1 MTTAAYEAALHA
13 AEQLTP
19 EEQDQLIQDLQK
31 ARLTAD
37 DAHWETAFARS
48 HDKLEV
54 AAARVRA
61 NRATGR
67 RIALEPE
74 QA

>member
-1 MTTAAYEAALHA
+1 MATAAYEAALHA
-13 AEQLTP
+13 VEQLTP
-19 EEQDQLIQDLQK
+19 EEQDQLILDLQE

-37 DAHWETAFARS
+37 DARWETAFARS

-61 NRATGR
+61 NRAAGR
-67 RIALEPE
+67 RIPLESE
-74 QA
+74 RA